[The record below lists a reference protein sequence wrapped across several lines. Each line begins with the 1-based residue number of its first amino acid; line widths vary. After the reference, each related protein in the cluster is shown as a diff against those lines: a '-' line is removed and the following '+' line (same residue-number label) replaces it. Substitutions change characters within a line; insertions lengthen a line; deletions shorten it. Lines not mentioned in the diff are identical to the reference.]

1 MNFYHLSG
9 GRFVEEHGQPDLL
22 GLLQQIGAI
31 PSNQGQEALQMQHR
45 GTMRRN
51 SLVVSKSAPLSLLS
65 YLTVA
70 LALLFSVAPSRAQ
83 TRAMTLPL
91 DSTEG
96 LKPVNAK
103 VEPVT
108 YKGRKA
114 LRVADA
120 APEGTSDDGR
130 FVVVTGSQFQD
141 GLIEV
146 DVAGDRIPGAA
157 EVARG
162 FVGIAFRVAQDGPPF
177 EAFYLRHYNGRSD
190 DQLQRNHSAQ
200 YISSPEFPWNRLRQE
215 FPGKY
220 ETYVDLVP
228 GEWTKVKVEV
238 RGDKARLYVN
248 NAREPTLIVNRLL
261 HGDTKGAVALFIS
274 VGSLAH
280 SSNLRV
286 SR

>member
-1 MNFYHLSG
+1 VSEM
-9 GRFVEEHGQPDLL
+9 R
-22 GLLQQIGAI
+22 
-31 PSNQGQEALQMQHR
+31 HR
-45 GTMRRN
+45 KLRR
-51 SLVVSKSAPLSLLS
+51 SRSVVLKWVPLSLVS
-65 YLTVA
+65 CLTAV
-70 LALLFSVAPSRAQ
+70 LFCVAPSRAQ

-114 LRVADA
+114 LRVTDA
-120 APEGTSDDGR
+120 GPEGTSDDGR
-130 FVVVTGSQFQD
+130 FVVVTGSHFQD

-146 DVAGDRIPGAA
+146 DVVGDRIPGAP
-157 EVARG
+157 ELARG
-162 FVGIAFRVAQDGPPF
+162 FVGIAFRVAPDGPPF
-177 EAFYLRHYNGRSD
+177 EAFYLRPYNGRSD

-228 GEWTKVKVEV
+228 GEWTKVKIEV
-238 RGDKARLYVN
+238 KGDKARLYVN
-248 NAREPTLIVNRLL
+248 DAHEPTLVVNPLL
-261 HGDTKGAVALFIS
+261 HGNTKGAVALFIS
-274 VGSLAH
+274 LGSVAH
-280 SSNLRV
+280 FSNLRV
-286 SR
+286 SK

>member
-1 MNFYHLSG
+1 VYHLVDNSQFE
-9 GRFVEEHGQPDLL
+9 RDCFLQSAALVVCTHNNARDLE
-22 GLLQQIGAI
+22 I
-31 PSNQGQEALQMQHR
+31 EALMSETR
-45 GTMRRN
+45 YRTIRRKT
-51 SLVVSKSAPLSLLS
+51 LVVSKSVPLCLVSF
-65 YLTVA
+65 LTA
-70 LALLFSVAPSRAQ
+70 AFAFLFSVAPSRAQ
-83 TRAMTLPL
+83 TTAMTLSL

-103 VEPVT
+103 VEPAT

-114 LRVADA
+114 LRVTDA

-146 DVAGDRIPGAA
+146 DVAGDRIAGAA
-157 EVARG
+157 ETARG
-162 FVGIAFRVAQDGPPF
+162 FVGIAFRVAHDGPPF
-177 EAFYLRHYNGRSD
+177 EAFYLRPFNGRSD

-228 GEWTKVKVEV
+228 GEWTKVRVEV

-248 NAREPTLIVNRLL
+248 DAREPTLIVNHLL
-261 HGDTKGAVALFIS
+261 HGDTKGAIALFIS
-274 VGSLAH
+274 AGSLAH
-280 SSNLRV
+280 FSNLRV
-286 SR
+286 SK